1 MKQVLLSFEVD
12 LIKMPLGKL
21 SKNQLD
27 KTYKVLT
34 ELQTLITNDNLALK
48 TAIVDASNRFYTLIP
63 HDLSLNKSPLLDNI
77 EIIKS
82 KTEMIDNLL
91 EIEIKT
97 STGDVKGIDLRDST
111 DSSDMDISTII
122 KVTSNNNRDD
132 ESIQDLSGRKLKVK
146 TNIDK
151 QINEKFFDKIPS
163 SWKNSSGNYHIR
175 IKSLKQLM
183 PITAFERLLKERRE
197 KMFDPEH
204 RLALA
209 EAQHCLNEHINKFPS
224 PNELYDIEF
233 KKEQKS
239 IREEFQSF
247 VDALKDVKKKYND
260 PGPFL
265 DCIVWND
272 GDKWILCIDT
282 SEQGDLDQCKCL
294 TNYIDSHEFATFS
307 PIDMVTYSVQIHH
320 DINILEIVVAGGSH
334 GTHISAICAAYF
346 GDSSEDNRISP
357 DTQLLS
363 INIGNHR
370 LSTMETIP
378 SLVQA
383 VCVSG
388 YITPEMQIAEYA
400 LRECTDYIRSL
411 AKPSFISKI
420 HLEITDDQG
429 QGIYLKDFDHVQS
442 NSGDTPY
449 NEQTFYI
456 RIDLSHLKED
466 QLHFTELQ
474 SIHTNQINVR
484 SLAHFPITITKP
496 ISVNPQSHT
505 LEFTSP
511 TFKAGQIRRHFIQV
525 STGSK
530 NIVFFKITNHSSDIS
545 AQITL
550 HFIQLEPGRSCRLT
564 EFEKIIRLSSHSTFQ
579 YYFNV

>member
-1 MKQVLLSFEVD
+1 
-12 LIKMPLGKL
+12 
-21 SKNQLD
+21 
-27 KTYKVLT
+27 
-34 ELQTLITNDNLALK
+34 
-48 TAIVDASNRFYTLIP
+48 
-63 HDLSLNKSPLLDNI
+63 
-77 EIIKS
+77 
-82 KTEMIDNLL
+82 
-91 EIEIKT
+91 
-97 STGDVKGIDLRDST
+97 
-111 DSSDMDISTII
+111 
-122 KVTSNNNRDD
+122 
-132 ESIQDLSGRKLKVK
+132 
-146 TNIDK
+146 
-151 QINEKFFDKIPS
+151 
-163 SWKNSSGNYHIR
+163 
-175 IKSLKQLM
+175 
-183 PITAFERLLKERRE
+183 
-197 KMFDPEH
+197 
-204 RLALA
+204 
-209 EAQHCLNEHINKFPS
+209 
-224 PNELYDIEF
+224 
-233 KKEQKS
+233 
-239 IREEFQSF
+239 
-247 VDALKDVKKKYND
+247 
-260 PGPFL
+260 
-265 DCIVWND
+265 
-272 GDKWILCIDT
+272 
-282 SEQGDLDQCKCL
+282 
-294 TNYIDSHEFATFS
+294 
-307 PIDMVTYSVQIHH
+307 MVIYSVQIHH
-320 DINILEIVVAGGSH
+320 DINILEIVVAGDSH

-378 SLVQA
+378 SLDQA
-383 VCVSG
+383 VSGNNDPALSAAGAPGATCTNLIGVSG

-400 LRECTDYIRSL
+400 LRECT
-411 AKPSFISKI
+411 A
-420 HLEITDDQG
+420 
-429 QGIYLKDFDHVQS
+429 
-442 NSGDTPY
+442 Y

-474 SIHTNQINVR
+474 PIHTNQINVR

-579 YYFNV
+579 YYFNVQDKRTLELCLGRW

>member
-63 HDLSLNKSPLLDNI
+63 HDLSLGKSPLLDNI

-82 KTEMIDNLL
+82 KSEMIDNLL

-97 STGDVKGIDLRDST
+97 STGDVKVIDLRDGT
-111 DSSDMDISTII
+111 DSSDMDISTIV

-197 KMFDPEH
+197 KMFDSEH

-272 GDKWILCIDT
+272 GDKWISCIDT
-282 SEQGDLDQCKCL
+282 SEQGD
-294 TNYIDSHEFATFS
+294 F
-307 PIDMVTYSVQIHH
+307 
-320 DINILEIVVAGGSH
+320 GS
-334 GTHISAICAAYF
+334 
-346 GDSSEDNRISP
+346 
-357 DTQLLS
+357 
-363 INIGNHR
+363 
-370 LSTMETIP
+370 M
-378 SLVQA
+378 
-383 VCVSG
+383 
-388 YITPEMQIAEYA
+388 
-400 LRECTDYIRSL
+400 
-411 AKPSFISKI
+411 
-420 HLEITDDQG
+420 
-429 QGIYLKDFDHVQS
+429 
-442 NSGDTPY
+442 
-449 NEQTFYI
+449 
-456 RIDLSHLKED
+456 
-466 QLHFTELQ
+466 
-474 SIHTNQINVR
+474 
-484 SLAHFPITITKP
+484 
-496 ISVNPQSHT
+496 
-505 LEFTSP
+505 
-511 TFKAGQIRRHFIQV
+511 
-525 STGSK
+525 
-530 NIVFFKITNHSSDIS
+530 
-545 AQITL
+545 
-550 HFIQLEPGRSCRLT
+550 
-564 EFEKIIRLSSHSTFQ
+564 
-579 YYFNV
+579 